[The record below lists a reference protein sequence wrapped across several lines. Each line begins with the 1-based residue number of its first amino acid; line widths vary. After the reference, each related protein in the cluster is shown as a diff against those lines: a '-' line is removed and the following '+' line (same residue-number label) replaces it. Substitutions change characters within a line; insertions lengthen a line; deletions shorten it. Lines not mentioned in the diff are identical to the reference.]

1 MPYAHLTE
9 QIGDKN
15 QHYYSWVQC
24 RGAQWQFGNGEGG
37 RGDLGAD
44 CRHISELARM
54 GEGLTANHHPYRHHH
69 HHQNWDIGLLLLYSG
84 GGLYLPGAKSSR
96 LTFNSESWKRPGKV
110 WSTMV
115 LSHQWREISN
125 VLNFSSS
132 HFHVL
137 VFHIFLVIWSKIMC
151 WSRKMTTKKGWR
163 EYKASHSFVKH
174 NNKAWRDWSGRSLV
188 SAFYSW
194 MIFPDWAFFC
204 PAGSHFRR
212 GGGDGGNPLRAAA
225 GAVFWASPPLIR
237 TIHFHPTH
245 HHRFT
250 LLHHPRKEIL
260 KRSKNTKCC
269 NIFGSSLLL
278 CCPPPTLYNVHTIVP
293 SRWIKR
299 IQQMK

>member
-110 WSTMV
+110 WSTIV
-115 LSHQWREISN
+115 LSHQWRERERWQ
-125 VLNFSSS
+125 L
-132 HFHVL
+132 
-137 VFHIFLVIWSKIMC
+137 
-151 WSRKMTTKKGWR
+151 RKDDESIKHHTALLSTITKPRW
-163 EYKASHSFVKH
+163 
-174 NNKAWRDWSGRSLV
+174 DWSGRSLV

-250 LLHHPRKEIL
+250 LLRHPWKEIL

-278 CCPPPTLYNVHTIVP
+278 CCPPPTLYNVHTKVP

>member
-115 LSHQWREISN
+115 LSHQWRERERWQ
-125 VLNFSSS
+125 L
-132 HFHVL
+132 
-137 VFHIFLVIWSKIMC
+137 
-151 WSRKMTTKKGWR
+151 RKDDESIEHHTALLSTITKPW
-163 EYKASHSFVKH
+163 
-174 NNKAWRDWSGRSLV
+174 WDWSGRSLV

-225 GAVFWASPPLIR
+225 RGCILGE
-237 TIHFHPTH
+237 PTSNP
-245 HHRFT
+245 
-250 LLHHPRKEIL
+250 HHPFPPHPSPSIHSAPSPLEGNFKKVQKYKML
-260 KRSKNTKCC
+260 QY
-269 NIFGSSLLL
+269 FWLFALAVLSSSHLVQ
-278 CCPPPTLYNVHTIVP
+278 CTYN
-293 SRWIKR
+293 SA
-299 IQQMK
+299 Q